1 MITSKFESDISD
13 KMKKKWNCTIEVK
26 PGAIRV
32 IPNGY
37 DSSYPVNLSRDK
49 QFIENSK
56 IFSWTFNG
64 KRYDIGTMKD
74 WFQSH
79 LELSANS
86 EFAPILNQV
95 IKKL

>member
-1 MITSKFESDISD
+1 MITSNFESDISD
-13 KMKKKWNCTIEVK
+13 HMKKKWNCTIEVK

-56 IFSWTFNG
+56 KAISEAGIITDKQDHGNYITFACP
-64 KRYDIGTMKD
+64 
-74 WFQSH
+74 
-79 LELSANS
+79 E
-86 EFAPILNQV
+86 
-95 IKKL
+95 

>member
-37 DSSYPVNLSRDK
+37 DREYPVNLSRDK

-56 IFSWTFNG
+56 KAISEAGIFAELTTDKQDHGNYITFACP
-64 KRYDIGTMKD
+64 
-74 WFQSH
+74 
-79 LELSANS
+79 E
-86 EFAPILNQV
+86 
-95 IKKL
+95 